1 MIRRGDGLTA
11 MRSDL
16 QLGVGNLTQN
26 HMRARA
32 RKFTGN
38 IAMSDL
44 WGKVT
49 AIGEEWS
56 STVWSNGNRGNII
69 NEYNPGYLAPGDW
82 DKEVKLGPNG
92 ARDGVSMYAIRF
104 ADTPVDVGY
113 GFGTCNIYPAE
124 PGSYRLK
131 LQITQDGVPGP
142 LRFGVVEIIGSTGV
156 YLGGNIQYLYRESTR
171 LGNPLTVDTTIN
183 VSSSYPYISTQFT
196 SIVKG
201 SGSSFTPTRCNVDY
215 MEITKI

>member
-1 MIRRGDGLTA
+1 MRR
-11 MRSDL
+11 DL
-16 QLGVGNLTQN
+16 QLGAGNLTEN

-56 STVWSNGNRGNII
+56 NNVYSNGNRGNII
-69 NEYNPGYLAPGDW
+69 NEYNPGYLAPDDW
-82 DKEVKLGPNG
+82 DNEAKLGPNG

-104 ADTPVDVGY
+104 ADVPVDVGY
-113 GFGTCNIYPAE
+113 GFGTTNINPASA
-124 PGSYRLK
+124 GQYRLR
-131 LQITQDGVPGP
+131 LQITQDGTPGP
-142 LRFGVVEIIGSTGV
+142 LRFGVVEVIGSTGV

-183 VSSSYPYISTQFT
+183 VSSSYPYISTQFAT
-196 SIVKG
+196 IIKG
-201 SGSSFTPTRCNVDY
+201 GSPNFVGATCNVDY